1 MLRSLLATENKFT
14 PTLAR
19 LTLGIVIF
27 PHGMQKLLGLFGGFG
42 FTGTLHFFTD
52 QLHVPTVF
60 AVLAILAEGMGSIG
74 LILGFLGRVAAFGIA
89 CNMVVAVYMV
99 HRANGFF
106 MNWTGAQHG
115 EGFEFHILALGLALI
130 VMIYGSG
137 AWSIDRAITERQA
150 TLAMEHVR
158 A

>member
-1 MLRSLLATENKFT
+1 MLRSLLATEDRFT

-19 LTLGIVIF
+19 LALGIVIF
-27 PHGMQKLLGLFGGFG
+27 PHGMQKVLGLFGGFG
-42 FTGTLHFFTD
+42 FSGTLHFFTD
-52 QLHVPTVF
+52 QMHVPMVF
-60 AVLAILAEGMGSIG
+60 AVLAILAEGLGSVG
-74 LILGFLGRVAAFGIA
+74 LILGFLGRVAAFGVA

-99 HRANGFF
+99 HRFNGFF
-106 MNWTGAQHG
+106 MNWTGNQKG

-150 TLAMEHVR
+150 ALAMEHAR